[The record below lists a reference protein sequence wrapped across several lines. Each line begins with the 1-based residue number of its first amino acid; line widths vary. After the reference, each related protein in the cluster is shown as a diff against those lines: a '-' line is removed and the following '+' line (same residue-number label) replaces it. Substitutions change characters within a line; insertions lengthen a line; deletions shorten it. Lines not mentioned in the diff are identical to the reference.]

1 MPTYA
6 FPTAARLREIEM
18 DLLPRLIADDP
29 LSAILPMEEVNESV
43 IMWTQGDNYLGLQQL
58 RGLNG
63 EPSRVARVGARTYL
77 AQPGVYGEFLAIDE
91 TELTR
96 RGRQDDLTQH
106 INLTD
111 LVMKLQEQLLQR
123 RLDRWRHIGWTLLA
137 TGTFSVAAPNGAVL
151 HTDTYSMQTAAA
163 AVSWATLAT
172 ATPIIDFRAL
182 QTKHRGHS
190 VDFGRRAKAYLNRT
204 TANNLLNN
212 TNAADLAGRR
222 VDNGNTVNSLN
233 AINSI
238 MLDNDLPE
246 FVIYD
251 EGYLDDSGTFQ
262 PWIPNER
269 VVVVGRRTNGG
280 RLGSYQMTRN
290 ASNPNSAPGAYTRV
304 VTKGIGENERPPA
317 SIEVHDGHNGGPA
330 IEFPS
335 AVIVF
340 DTTP

>member
-1 MPTYA
+1 MPTYQY
-6 FPTAARLREIEM
+6 PTAARLREIEM
-18 DLLPRLIADDP
+18 DLLPRLTADDP
-29 LSAILPMEEVNESV
+29 LFAMLPIEEVNDSV

-63 EPSRVARVGARTYL
+63 EPSRVSRVGSKTYL
-77 AQPGVYGEFLAIDE
+77 EVPGVYGEFLAIDE

-96 RGRQDDLTQH
+96 RARQDDSTAH

-111 LVMKLQEQLLQR
+111 LVMRLQAQLLQR
-123 RLDRWRHIGWTLLA
+123 RLDRIRVIGWTLLA
-137 TGTFSVAAPNGAVL
+137 TGSFSVAAPNGATL
-151 HTDTYSMQTAAA
+151 HAGSYSVQTAAA

-172 ATPIIDFRAL
+172 ATPLIDFRGL

-190 VDFGRRAKAYLNRT
+190 VDFGRGAKAYLNRV

-222 VDNGNTVNSLN
+222 VDNGNTVNSLQ

-238 MLDNDLPE
+238 MLDNDLPQ
-246 FVIYD
+246 FVVYD

-262 PWIPNER
+262 PFIPNER
-269 VVVVGRRTNGG
+269 VVVVGRRSNGG
-280 RLGSYQMTRN
+280 RLGSYVMTRN
-290 ASNPNSAPGAYTRV
+290 ASNPNVAPGAYTRV

-317 SIEVHDGHNGGPA
+317 SVEVHDGHNGGPA
-330 IEFPS
+330 LEFPS
-335 AVIVF
+335 AVVVF